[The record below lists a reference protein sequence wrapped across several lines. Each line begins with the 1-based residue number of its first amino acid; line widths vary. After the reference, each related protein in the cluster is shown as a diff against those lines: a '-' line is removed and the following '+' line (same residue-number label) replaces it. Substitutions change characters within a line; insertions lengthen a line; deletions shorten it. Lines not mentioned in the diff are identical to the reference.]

1 MYKTLAGAKSL
12 HIRFD
17 KIDGFIRV
25 YDGTRYLVLFGA
37 GKFHFIY
44 NRIWYLKVVLH
55 VIFHNYAKIK
65 VDSYYSL
72 PLEKSLTL
80 HNVIILIKS
89 VFYIIKIYS
98 NCLKIISFC
107 VNYRCYI
114 MIESMLL
121 KELILTEQLHQKR
134 LIFVFIG
141 VT

>member
-55 VIFHNYAKIK
+55 MLFFIIMQ
-65 VDSYYSL
+65 
-72 PLEKSLTL
+72 KSKLIHT
-80 HNVIILIKS
+80 IL
-89 VFYIIKIYS
+89 
-98 NCLKIISFC
+98 CL
-107 VNYRCYI
+107 
-114 MIESMLL
+114 
-121 KELILTEQLHQKR
+121 
-134 LIFVFIG
+134 
-141 VT
+141 